1 MQENKQT
8 RYEFWETTF
17 NKDKKKEIRN
27 KRAFCRE
34 NNISST
40 LFYRRRRRFREGD
53 FTGAYGNTKNLT
65 RKGMIKGREGIIKSI
80 NKLKKTNRKITI
92 DNIHKQ
98 LTEKDS
104 FKLSRAS
111 TGRMCKSIDKK

>member
-1 MQENKQT
+1 
-8 RYEFWETTF
+8 
-17 NKDKKKEIRN
+17 
-27 KRAFCRE
+27 
-34 NNISST
+34 
-40 LFYRRRRRFREGD
+40 
-53 FTGAYGNTKNLT
+53 
-65 RKGMIKGREGIIKSI
+65 MIKGREGIIKSI